1 MAAVTKSNG
10 KFTLQPDP
18 LLAARAR
25 SAQDKSSLDKGISE
39 SELRALLASNLL
51 RLEHLEQE

>member
-18 LLAARAR
+18 LLAARAK
-25 SAQDKSSLDKGISE
+25 SAQDKASLDKGMSE
-39 SELRALLASNLL
+39 SELCVLLARILL